1 MRCRGAEVQRCRDAE
16 LLSGCRRGGG
26 AEVVQRWVEVQVA
39 AGACR
44 GAEWVLS
51 AERFS
56 SSGDCAGAEEE
67 WRSGGRVEEWR
78 SGGAEEQ
85 RNRGEEQRSRGAEEQ
100 RRRRGA

>member
-1 MRCRGAEVQRCRDAE
+1 M
-16 LLSGCRRGGG
+16 
-26 AEVVQRWVEVQVA
+26 QVA

-85 RNRGEEQRSRGAEEQ
+85 RSRGAEEEE
-100 RRRRGA
+100 RCIGAAEEEVRRRGANAEPEAQQRCLCR